1 MTTTDEVLVII
12 LTVLLSVFFILC
24 IALVV
29 GLVKLVSSV
38 RRVVAK
44 AEEVVDSVESAAEVL
59 RDTSGKFAFFKLIN
73 NIIKMSNRSKK
84 WSVVVPKSAKP

>member
-12 LTVLLSVFFILC
+12 LTTLLSIFFIGC
-24 IALVV
+24 TVLVV
-29 GLVKLVSSV
+29 GLVKLVSSA
-38 RRVVAK
+38 RQVVAK
-44 AEEVVDSVESAAEVL
+44 AEEVIDSVESAAEVL

-84 WSVVVPKSAKP
+84 